1 MPGGGELQP
10 TNKNGTSSFRF
21 GTNRQVELTL
31 RKELDD
37 MAKKSLA
44 EISVKREERLKAP
57 QTEESVT
64 SRYFF
69 QK

>member
-1 MPGGGELQP
+1 MPGGGELLP

-44 EISVKREERLKAP
+44 EIAVKREERLKAP
-57 QTEESVT
+57 PTEETFT
-64 SRYFF
+64 SR
-69 QK
+69 